1 MIKLQISL
9 HWPGCAQG
17 KYIIKAKGFI
27 LAELRW
33 GNSDG
38 PLENWS
44 LFAYVPID
52 PAGNG
57 TFYYSGKR
65 GIPTEATHV
74 WAHCFTHDF
83 SSTEDVSV
91 EIPERFILPGA
102 EGDRVE
108 RFSVLTDLHLSAKT
122 WKISR
127 ALQSVEQ
134 NTVLLIGDSANDGL
148 SEQFELFQ
156 KSIEAAA
163 SEKTIFPVTGNH
175 DILHSSRE
183 GSDDGRRNY
192 NEFQRN
198 LLEKAA
204 RNGHVVSF
212 APDGRA
218 YSLQIGEVDIIGL
231 QCVTT
236 KRQFKFPEE
245 MEIDWM
251 EDHLEDSTAVWHVIM
266 CHAPLLAHNPNRNEG
281 QPYLHLDKRIQ
292 EIVDQR
298 GYIIFLN
305 GHTHASP
312 NRSEGNAEFDEKRC
326 NVYLDCGSVVTTDV
340 SGETGLMSPDWND
353 GCKTEIAIS
362 KNQVEICMS
371 SIESGIR
378 FPRGYYRFIVPFST
392 NL

>member
-1 MIKLQISL
+1 MIKLKISL

-17 KYIIKAKGFI
+17 KYTIKARGYI

-33 GNSDG
+33 GNCDG

-52 PAGNG
+52 PAGNA
-57 TFYYSGKR
+57 TFYFTGRR
-65 GIPTEATHV
+65 GIPREATHV

-83 SSTEDVSV
+83 SSVEDAST

-102 EGDRVE
+102 EGDRME
-108 RFSVLTDLHLSAKT
+108 RFSVLTDLHLSAKP
-122 WKISR
+122 WKISQ

-134 NTVLLIGDSANDGL
+134 NKVLLIGDSANDGL
-148 SEQFELFQ
+148 SEQFELFR
-156 KSIEAAA
+156 KCIDEAAP
-163 SEKTIFPVTGNH
+163 EKTILPVAGNH

-183 GSDDGRRNY
+183 GSDDGCRNY

-204 RNGHVVSF
+204 RNGHAISI

-218 YSLQIGEVDIIGL
+218 YSIQIGEVDIIGL
-231 QCVTT
+231 HCVTI
-236 KRQFKFPEE
+236 KRQFKFPEG
-245 MEIDWM
+245 MEIDW
-251 EDHLEDSTAVWHVIM
+251 LEEHIESSTAAWHIIM
-266 CHAPLLAHNPNRNEG
+266 CHAPLLAHNPNRNDG

-292 EIVDQR
+292 EIVDKK
-298 GYIIFLN
+298 GHVIFLN

-312 NRSEGNAEFDEKRC
+312 NRLHGNAEFDEKRC

-340 SGETGLMSPDWND
+340 SGETGLVSPYWND
-353 GCKTEIAIS
+353 GCKTEIAVS
-362 KNQVEICMS
+362 EDQVEICMS

-378 FPRGYYRFIVPFST
+378 FPRGYYSFIIPFPA

>member
-163 SEKTIFPVTGNH
+163 SEKAIFPVTGNH

-183 GSDDGRRNY
+183 GSDDGCRNY

-251 EDHLEDSTAVWHVIM
+251 EDHLEDSTAV
-266 CHAPLLAHNPNRNEG
+266 
-281 QPYLHLDKRIQ
+281 
-292 EIVDQR
+292 
-298 GYIIFLN
+298 
-305 GHTHASP
+305 
-312 NRSEGNAEFDEKRC
+312 
-326 NVYLDCGSVVTTDV
+326 
-340 SGETGLMSPDWND
+340 
-353 GCKTEIAIS
+353 
-362 KNQVEICMS
+362 
-371 SIESGIR
+371 
-378 FPRGYYRFIVPFST
+378 
-392 NL
+392 